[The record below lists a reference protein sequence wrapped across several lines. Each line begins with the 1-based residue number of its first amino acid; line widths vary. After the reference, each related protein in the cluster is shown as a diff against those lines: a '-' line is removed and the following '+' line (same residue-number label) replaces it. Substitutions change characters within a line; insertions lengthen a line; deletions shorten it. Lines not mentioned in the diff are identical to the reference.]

1 LPKPLRP
8 PADSRTRAL
17 LFAALGD
24 SSRLWLVSRLCRNGP
39 LSIARLA
46 AGAGITRQAVS
57 KHLRRM
63 EQAGLVLSRR
73 RGRERVWQLDER
85 RFEDARRYLAEISA
99 QWDAALEKL
108 RAFVEE

>member
-1 LPKPLRP
+1 
-8 PADSRTRAL
+8 
-17 LFAALGD
+17 
-24 SSRLWLVSRLCRNGP
+24 

-99 QWDAALEKL
+99 Q
-108 RAFVEE
+108 